1 MGEGIL
7 NNTFSECP
15 QVTNFAGSL
24 CLKLNLEQQKLS
36 FTSWELISGELAC

>member
-24 CLKLNLEQQKLS
+24 CLKLNLEQQK
-36 FTSWELISGELAC
+36 TLIHLLGPN